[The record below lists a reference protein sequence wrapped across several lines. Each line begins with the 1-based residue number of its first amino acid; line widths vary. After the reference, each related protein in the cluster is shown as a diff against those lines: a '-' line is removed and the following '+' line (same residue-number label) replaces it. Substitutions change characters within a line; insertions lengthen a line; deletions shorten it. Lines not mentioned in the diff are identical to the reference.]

1 MVSLTID
8 KHKKR
13 GKHLLMSVSKSRS
26 ILDHRSLLS
35 SSFSNG
41 VLNQLP
47 KLFLNDEVCRLLN
60 TLSND
65 EYKLLQDTKKILEER
80 IILDKQYARDL
91 QELTAKAD
99 RIAWPTYTHSIAS
112 VKLKS

>member
-1 MVSLTID
+1 
-8 KHKKR
+8 
-13 GKHLLMSVSKSRS
+13 MSVPKSRS

-41 VLNQLP
+41 ILNQLP
-47 KLFLNDEVCRLLN
+47 KLFLNDEVCRPLN

-99 RIAWPTYTHSIAS
+99 RIEWPTYTHSIAS

>member
-1 MVSLTID
+1 
-8 KHKKR
+8 
-13 GKHLLMSVSKSRS
+13 MSVSKPRI
-26 ILDHRSLLS
+26 ILDHRSSSS

-41 VLNQLP
+41 ILNQLP
-47 KLFLNDEVCRLLN
+47 KLFFNDEGFRLLN
-60 TLSND
+60 TLPSE
-65 EYKLLQDTKKILEER
+65 EYKLLQDIKKILEER

-99 RIAWPTYTHSIAS
+99 RIEWPTYTHSIAS